1 MTTWFE
7 DERDVPHGLV
17 EPLEYPSEVVGSTR
31 RALVYTPPGYDAT
44 TERLPVLVLMHGG
57 GGDEQDWVRE
67 GRANVILD
75 NLLAEGA
82 MVPMVVVMP
91 AVSLPGGPGKGELV
105 IPTQDQVPAEV
116 LDNLLPAVAR
126 AYRIETAPQRR
137 ALAGLSMGGFFTWA
151 ALLTR
156 PGEFAWYGDFSSGYF
171 PDGLAWFEAE
181 GKGLFDAAAI
191 NAGTTLHA
199 IYCDEH
205 DIAWQNNVN
214 TRALFD
220 ELGIAYTF
228 IDVPGTTGHTFQTWR
243 LHLHDFAP
251 RLFR

>member
-1 MTTWFE
+1 M
-7 DERDVPHGLV
+7 V
-17 EPLEYPSEVVGSTR
+17 EPPRPRRGPRGR
-31 RALVYTPPGYDAT
+31 RA
-44 TERLPVLVLMHGG
+44 
-57 GGDEQDWVRE
+57 
-67 GRANVILD
+67 GR
-75 NLLAEGA
+75 GA
-82 MVPMVVVMP
+82 GP
-91 AVSLPGGPGKGELV
+91 PGKGELV

-171 PDGLAWFEAE
+171 PAGLAWFEAE